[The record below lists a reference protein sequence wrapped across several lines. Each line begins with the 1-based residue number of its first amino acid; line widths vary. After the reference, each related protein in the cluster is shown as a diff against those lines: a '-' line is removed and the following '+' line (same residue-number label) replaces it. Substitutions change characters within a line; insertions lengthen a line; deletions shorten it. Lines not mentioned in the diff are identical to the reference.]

1 MSADHEPLNPWMGL
15 ALGPVLTL
23 ACAYGARVNWQQYA
37 KFPRQPTEVL
47 VSAAAQHISE
57 WVTLSDAQFHCDSVF
72 ESEWSPVRAAKEH
85 NTYIVITDPAET
97 RTVLGLYPGRADCSA
112 ASAAPA
118 QGVLIPFSGTQV
130 AGLTKAGLRLPG
142 ASANAPALL
151 LCTSCGPGNSLL
163 GASLFGFG
171 SLLGIAWFSHEVRKR
186 VARPPNNRL
195 ERTAHGATGRRR

>member
-1 MSADHEPLNPWMGL
+1 MIADDAPLNPWMGL

-23 ACAYGARVNWQQYA
+23 ACAYGAWVNWQQYS

-47 VSAAAQHISE
+47 LSTGARHTSE
-57 WVTLSDAQFHCDSVF
+57 WVTLGDARFHCDSVF
-72 ESEWSPVRAAKEH
+72 ESEWSLVRAVKEH

-97 RTVLGLYPGRADCSA
+97 QTVVGLYPGRADCSA
-112 ASAAPA
+112 VAAAPA

-130 AGLTKAGLRLPG
+130 AGLAKAGLRLPG

-163 GASLFGFG
+163 GASLFGVG
-171 SLLGIAWFSHEVRKR
+171 SLVGIGWFSYEVRKR
-186 VARPPNNRL
+186 VARPPNK
-195 ERTAHGATGRRR
+195 G